1 MIVRDEGETFL
12 LITQPDHARLAE
24 QIVARMRTEPALES
38 ADRDVILL
46 AAREHDNGWIEVDA
60 EPTIEPETG
69 RPRDFMSG
77 PAAVKHDLWLRGIAR
92 AAKMD
97 LRAGALVAEHALT
110 VYGYRRGTA
119 EWQSFFE
126 SVTALR
132 DDLLQQLG
140 ILGGPSREA
149 FEQQYRC
156 VQLGRRVVVAVL
168 PGMARAQCDVRLR
181 GDAAER
187 DADCFPRC
195 VRRCHDR
202 TTGVRAPHSGTPL

>member
-46 AAREHDNGWIEVDA
+46 ATREHDNGWIEVDA
-60 EPTIEPETG
+60 EPTIEPGTG

-132 DDLLQQLG
+132 DDLLKQLG
-140 ILGGPSREA
+140 ILDGPRERHSSSNTGAFSSAMRSRCNSARDGPSA
-149 FEQQYRC
+149 M
-156 VQLGRRVVVAVL
+156 RRSTT
-168 PGMARAQCDVRLR
+168 R
-181 GDAAER
+181 
-187 DADCFPRC
+187 
-195 VRRCHDR
+195 RRCR
-202 TTGVRAPHSGTPL
+202 TRR